1 MHKKNVCSRKV
12 LNRRFLYA
20 ILSTGKRNYSVRKE
34 QTVLVNLHVKNLAII
49 DEVEVDFSDRLNVLT
64 GETGAGKSIIIGS
77 INLALGQKSPK
88 DVIRKGADYALVELT
103 FRADTERQRALV
115 EEMGISMEDD
125 EILIS
130 RKIMA
135 GRSVNRINGESVTL
149 AMIRR
154 IADIM
159 IDIHGQNEQQSL
171 LHSAKHMEIVDRYAR
186 EELGDRIT
194 RMADGYREYQ
204 RLQQELS
211 QHEVPEEERL
221 REISFMKYELEE
233 IEQASLMHGEEEQL
247 AEQYRML
254 SNATEI
260 ASGLGEIYGMTG
272 EGNATAAE
280 QLGQSLRILHKLSE
294 YSPQMEEFANQLS
307 DIDSLLTDFNRDI
320 SDYMSDFETGGERFA
335 EVEAR
340 LDLVRTI
347 KAKYGATTAQVQE
360 YADKLQ
366 EKLMKYEEYEQYR
379 EELLKRLDEQ
389 EIALKSLAD
398 EITAIRQKVS
408 RRLEKEIIKALK
420 ELNFLQVQ
428 FEIAVRPLDHLNSQG
443 QDEVEFMLSTN
454 PGMDLKPIG
463 DAASG
468 GELSRIMLAVKAV
481 LAQHDEIPTLIF
493 DEIDVGISGRTA
505 QMVAEKMAY
514 IGMTHQVICISHLAQ
529 IGAMADSHYL
539 IEKTSRNEHTSTDIR
554 LLDEKESVGELARI
568 LGGVEITDSVRES
581 AAEMKQ
587 MAEQVKVTLRA

>member
-389 EIALKSLAD
+389 ETVLKSLAD